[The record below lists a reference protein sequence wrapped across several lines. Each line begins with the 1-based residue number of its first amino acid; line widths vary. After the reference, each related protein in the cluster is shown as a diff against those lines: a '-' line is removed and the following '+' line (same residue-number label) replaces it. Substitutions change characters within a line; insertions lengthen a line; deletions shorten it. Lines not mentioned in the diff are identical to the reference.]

1 MIHLALATEKDLNT
15 ITKLAHMIWNDHYV
29 DIVGQEQVDY
39 MLKKMYDHNS
49 LLEQLH
55 QKKHVFYLIVNDQK
69 AIGFISVSTEN
80 NNDYFL
86 HKFYID
92 QQKANSGIGTTTLNL
107 LIQQINPK
115 TLTLTVNRQN
125 FKSINFYFKNSF
137 RIERVEDFNIG
148 NGYQMNDFVMVRAF

>member
-115 TLTLTVNRQN
+115 TLTLKVNRQN